1 MRNFLTT
8 VVAGLLLTAAAA
20 SASASVV
27 QPGSVSK
34 TYGTG
39 LSTASTGAGSCDT
52 LNATCIRGTDA
63 AGCTRF
69 SDLFDFHSLNYTSI
83 DHLTLTLTFSATNN
97 AFLFFPEDWEVRFAD
112 TTAHG
117 SRSGIDM
124 NSVGS
129 TPTTQSFVL
138 NAAQADVF
146 SNIATNGKMYLW
158 FADEALGANNF
169 ALYSA
174 KLDVFGTAVPEPSGI
189 ALFGLALGGLAM
201 LRRRTS

>member
-83 DHLTLTLTFSATNN
+83 DHLTLTLTFGATNN
-97 AFLFFPEDWEVRFAD
+97 AFLFF
-112 TTAHG
+112 
-117 SRSGIDM
+117 SRRLGGAFCRYD
-124 NSVGS
+124 GAW
-129 TPTTQSFVL
+129 QSFRDRHEPCWQH
-138 NAAQADVF
+138 ADDAIIRAQR
-146 SNIATNGKMYLW
+146 
-158 FADEALGANNF
+158 
-169 ALYSA
+169 
-174 KLDVFGTAVPEPSGI
+174 GTG
-189 ALFGLALGGLAM
+189 
-201 LRRRTS
+201 